1 MGSQCWEECQSTLPC
16 ERRSL
21 HTVIMSQLQLLF
33 CAVIIFLKQG
43 GYHSVH
49 IERIAGP
56 EVVQSGSELML
67 DCNYSYLDEEESQ
80 LDLKWYFNGS
90 PIPVY
95 QWVPSMSKG
104 PQVIGELFKHRLD
117 LDYVAHNDTYKKHRA
132 LRVVKSD
139 HRFSGTYQCKVSS
152 FVDEDFTQKAVLV
165 FNPPEKIVITPER
178 VSIKEEEHLN
188 ISCAVT
194 GVYPVPIIDLSWS
207 NNASTHNMERL
218 DTLVKTSSSGLLDVT
233 VSSRVSRDVFSPDV
247 VIACDVPL
255 PNTDFYVREELH
267 PYQTSRLRSRYTS
280 SCERTSQ
287 LSVLSLL
294 SLLSLTIIY
303 S

>member
-1 MGSQCWEECQSTLPC
+1 MNI
-16 ERRSL
+16 RSFSPL
-21 HTVIMSQLQLLF
+21 FGLLYG
-33 CAVIIFLKQG
+33 VNT
-43 GYHSVH
+43 VH
-49 IERIAGP
+49 ILNLVGP

-104 PQVIGELFKHRLD
+104 PQVIGELFKHKLD

-152 FVDEDFTQKAVLV
+152 FVDEDFQTKNVLV
-165 FNPPEKIVITPER
+165 FNPPEKIVISPER
-178 VSIKEEEHLN
+178 VSSRDEEHLN

-207 NNASTHNMERL
+207 NNASSHNMERL
-218 DTLVKTSSSGLLDVT
+218 DTLVKTSTTGLLDVT

-247 VIACDVPL
+247 VIACDVTL

-267 PYQTSRLRSRYTS
+267 PYQTSRLTSKYRSGSPTCLPRNNYFLILAS
-280 SCERTSQ
+280 LC
-287 LSVLSLL
+287 LVLLRIS
-294 SLLSLTIIY
+294 
-303 S
+303 

>member
-1 MGSQCWEECQSTLPC
+1 MNI
-16 ERRSL
+16 RSL
-21 HTVIMSQLQLLF
+21 YPLFGLLYGVHTV
-33 CAVIIFLKQG
+33 
-43 GYHSVH
+43 H
-49 IERIAGP
+49 ILNLVGP

-104 PQVIGELFKHRLD
+104 PQVIGELFKHKLD

-139 HRFSGTYQCKVSS
+139 HRFSGIYQCKVSS
-152 FVDEDFTQKAVLV
+152 FVDEDFQTKNVLV
-165 FNPPEKIVITPER
+165 FNPPEKIVIRPER
-178 VSIKEEEHLN
+178 VSGKDGEHLN
-188 ISCAVT
+188 ISCSVT

-207 NNASTHNMERL
+207 NNASSHTMERL
-218 DTLVKTSSSGLLDVT
+218 DTLVKTSTTGLLDVT

-247 VIACDVPL
+247 VIACDVTL
-255 PNTDFYVREELH
+255 PNTDFYVREELTTFH
-267 PYQTSRLRSRYTS
+267 HSELRSRYTS
-280 SCERTSQ
+280 SSERTSSR

-294 SLLSLTIIY
+294 ALLSFTII
-303 S
+303 SS

>member
-1 MGSQCWEECQSTLPC
+1 MGQSTLPC
-16 ERRSL
+16 EREEL
-21 HTVIMSQLQLLF
+21 NTTIMSHPQLLLS
-33 CAVIIFLKQG
+33 ALIIFLKQG

-104 PQVIGELFKHRLD
+104 PQVIGELFKHKLD

-139 HRFSGTYQCKVSS
+139 HRFSGIYQCKVSS
-152 FVDEDFTQKAVLV
+152 FVDEDFQTKNVLV
-165 FNPPEKIVITPER
+165 FNPPEKIVISPER
-178 VSIKEEEHLN
+178 VSSRDEEHLN

-194 GVYPVPIIDLSWS
+194 GVYPVPIIDLSWA
-207 NNASTHNMERL
+207 NNASSHNMERL
-218 DTLVKTSSSGLLDVT
+218 DTLVKTSPTGLLDVT

-247 VIACDVPL
+247 VIACDVTL

-267 PYQTSRLRSRYTS
+267 PYQTSRLTSKYRSGSTTCVPRNSYF
-280 SCERTSQ
+280 
-287 LSVLSLL
+287 LYLASLCL
-294 SLLSLTIIY
+294 VFLRIS
-303 S
+303 